1 MTAAPPIRRA
11 IYDRVAVALDREPIL
26 AEIDDLLGEFE
37 RARGAAQYALLRR
50 LARSRASRN
59 YDSVSRRDQ
68 APLARRQRICPYIAD
83 TINATPAHEVRDLG
97 GILQAL
103 RADVAAGY
111 TRTLEELVHAD
122 LFSAV
127 LELAGELA

>member
-26 AEIDDLLGEFE
+26 AQIDDLLGEFE
-37 RARGAAQYALLRR
+37 RAREAAQYDDFSGGLPDHELVEITTRFRAAIKR
-50 LARSRASRN
+50 LSPAGSEYAR
-59 YDSVSRRDQ
+59 
-68 APLARRQRICPYIAD
+68 IAD

-122 LFSAV
+122 LFSDF
-127 LELAGELA
+127 LELARRAA